1 MDPSPAWLLGW
12 RFLYALAF
20 ALAPWALPP
29 DLPAPA
35 TADGVLLRALV
46 GGAALAAVAVRLAR
60 ALRDRTTA
68 GRRPWWPLA
77 ALAAA
82 LAALAAAAALPAASL
97 PLGASCWLVGPL
109 AWASL
114 AGLAADRAP
123 ADRRRAALAAVA
135 LAGALTYAVALPRVR
150 SVDAL
155 WQATV
160 RAVPGHGAAWRA
172 LVARAPDPAAA
183 RALLDRCVLAAPRAW
198 ECSLDRAELA
208 LRERDLGA
216 ALRHAE
222 RVLLARDAHPR
233 ASAIRAMALALRTPV
248 PAEALDIAR
257 LAVERDPRSA
267 DAHHALALCLD
278 AAGRSPEARGHAD
291 TARALGGGADVALLQ
306 SLLALRAGDTAEARR
321 QVEGAIR
328 GATDQARA
336 YFQLGLVEQQ
346 AGRYN
351 AAREAYLRS
360 AALAPSGYA
369 ARYNL
374 ATLTHGVGANDEARH
389 HLEVLLRHHP
399 GDPAALNLLRDID
412 RAPPAPAAMLRPA
425 Q

>member
-1 MDPSPAWLLGW
+1 MDLSPAWLLGW

-46 GGAALAAVAVRLAR
+46 GAAALAAVTARLAR
-60 ALRDRTTA
+60 SLRAPD
-68 GRRPWWPLA
+68 GRRAPTLLALAAALTALAAAATLPTPALPLGVSSWALGPLA
-77 ALAAA
+77 WAA
-82 LAALAAAAALPAASL
+82 LAALAADAAA
-97 PLGASCWLVGPL
+97 
-109 AWASL
+109 
-114 AGLAADRAP
+114 AP
-123 ADRRRAALAAVA
+123 RRRGLLAAVA
-135 LAGALTYAVALPRVR
+135 AAGALSYAVALPRVR

-155 WQATV
+155 WAATT
-160 RAVPGHGAAWRA
+160 RAAPAHAGAWRA
-172 LVARAPDPAAA
+172 LVARAPDAAA
-183 RALLDRCVLAAPRAW
+183 RRALLDRCVLHAPRAW

-222 RVLLARDAHPR
+222 RVLLLREAHPR
-233 ASAIRAMALALRTPV
+233 ASALRALALARRVPV
-248 PAEALDIAR
+248 PSEALDIAR
-257 LAVERDPRSA
+257 VAAERDPRSA
-267 DAHHALALCLD
+267 DAHFAYALTLD
-278 AAGRSPEARGHAD
+278 AAGRAGEARGHAE
-291 TARALGGGADVALLQ
+291 TARALGGGAEVALLQ
-306 SLLALRAGDTAEARR
+306 SLLALRAGDSAEARR
-321 QVEGAIR
+321 QVEAAMR
-328 GATDQARA
+328 HTDDPARA

-351 AAREAYLRS
+351 AAREAYLR
-360 AALAPSGYA
+360 AASVDPLNYA

-374 ATLTHGVGANDEARH
+374 ATLAHGVGANEEARH

-399 GDPAALNLLRDID
+399 DDAAAITLLRQID
-412 RAPPAPAAMLRPA
+412 RAPPSPAAALRPA